1 MLRVCRIAMTAYLV
15 VNWYRDNDLMI
26 ARLTL

>member
-1 MLRVCRIAMTAYLV
+1 MLRVCRIAVKSYLV
-15 VNWYRDNDLMI
+15 VNWKDNDLMI